1 MIMEFSQR
9 AQSVT
14 GSITLAIDAQAKR
27 MKAEGQDVVG
37 FGAGEPDFGTPKH
50 IIDAAKA
57 ALDAGETRYTP
68 SSGTLKL
75 RQAVCDKLR
84 RDNGLAYEPSQI
96 IVSNGAKHSL
106 YNAFQALLNPGDEVI
121 VPSPYWVSYPELIRM
136 ADGVPVYVQA
146 HEEDAFVLKPA
157 ALEAAITGR
166 TKALVLNSPS
176 NPCGAV
182 YTRQDLEALAEVIR
196 AHDLCVIS
204 DEIYEE
210 LIYDGYEHVSI
221 ASLPGMQERTMVING
236 MSKAYA
242 MTGWRI
248 GYAAGPLEWIKVMG
262 NVQSHATSNP
272 NSIAQAAAV
281 AALEG
286 PRDDLDC
293 MRATFDQR
301 RRLLVSGI
309 NGIEGLSAELPHGA
323 FYVMVNISGVIGK
336 SCQGRRIEGSMDFT
350 ALLLE
355 TQKVAVVPGVGFG
368 ADQCVRLSYATGE
381 DNIRKG
387 LERIKAFVQSLV

>member
-1 MIMEFSQR
+1 M
-9 AQSVT
+9 
-14 GSITLAIDAQAKR
+14 
-27 MKAEGQDVVG
+27 
-37 FGAGEPDFGTPKH
+37 
-50 IIDAAKA
+50 
-57 ALDAGETRYTP
+57 
-68 SSGTLKL
+68 
-75 RQAVCDKLR
+75 
-84 RDNGLAYEPSQI
+84 
-96 IVSNGAKHSL
+96 
-106 YNAFQALLNPGDEVI
+106 
-121 VPSPYWVSYPELIRM
+121 PSPYWVSYPELIRM

-157 ALEAAITGR
+157 ALEAAITNR

-286 PRDDLDC
+286 RRDDLDS

>member
-1 MIMEFSQR
+1 MEFSQR

-182 YTRQDLEALAEVIR
+182 YTRQDLAALAEVIR

>member
-1 MIMEFSQR
+1 MEFSQR

-146 HEEDAFVLKPA
+146 HEEDAFVL
-157 ALEAAITGR
+157 
-166 TKALVLNSPS
+166 
-176 NPCGAV
+176 
-182 YTRQDLEALAEVIR
+182 
-196 AHDLCVIS
+196 
-204 DEIYEE
+204 
-210 LIYDGYEHVSI
+210 
-221 ASLPGMQERTMVING
+221 
-236 MSKAYA
+236 
-242 MTGWRI
+242 
-248 GYAAGPLEWIKVMG
+248 
-262 NVQSHATSNP
+262 
-272 NSIAQAAAV
+272 
-281 AALEG
+281 
-286 PRDDLDC
+286 
-293 MRATFDQR
+293 
-301 RRLLVSGI
+301 
-309 NGIEGLSAELPHGA
+309 
-323 FYVMVNISGVIGK
+323 
-336 SCQGRRIEGSMDFT
+336 
-350 ALLLE
+350 
-355 TQKVAVVPGVGFG
+355 
-368 ADQCVRLSYATGE
+368 
-381 DNIRKG
+381 
-387 LERIKAFVQSLV
+387 

>member
-1 MIMEFSQR
+1 MEFSQR